1 MYWCKQLTHLTTYVI
16 WIAFWIPKE
25 HVHPI
30 SEMRVERQALQ
41 QNLMVKGMNK
51 KTGIARAC
59 QSIWKDGRDLRHERA
74 SAPSSKLL
82 SRFKGLSLFYT
93 SRVTMTLWSWWDRS
107 DRIAVTLIFP
117 IFHTYWMAIS
127 FSSCLLFLTLGS
139 PLIRFIYHGPK
150 FTTPGSHYRI
160 NTRSKA
166 DGKMTSTQVWWSMFS
181 HSGLNFD
188 QVLVWY
194 LYCIVIA

>member
-1 MYWCKQLTHLTTYVI
+1 
-16 WIAFWIPKE
+16 
-25 HVHPI
+25 
-30 SEMRVERQALQ
+30 
-41 QNLMVKGMNK
+41 MNK
-51 KTGIARAC
+51 KTGITRAC
-59 QSIWKDGRDLRHERA
+59 QRFGRMVETRDMTGLRH
-74 SAPSSKLL
+74 LL
-82 SRFKGLSLFYT
+82 RYYSPDNGIEHST
-93 SRVTMTLWSWWDRS
+93 CWVIVTPWSWWDRS
-107 DRIAVTLIFP
+107 DRIAVILIFP

-166 DGKMTSTQVWWSMFS
+166 DGKMTSTQVWWCMFS

-188 QVLVWY
+188 QFLVWY
-194 LYCIVIA
+194 LCSIVIA

>member
-1 MYWCKQLTHLTTYVI
+1 
-16 WIAFWIPKE
+16 
-25 HVHPI
+25 
-30 SEMRVERQALQ
+30 
-41 QNLMVKGMNK
+41 MNK
-51 KTGIARAC
+51 KTGITRAC
-59 QSIWKDGRDLRHERA
+59 QRFGRMVETRDITGLRH
-74 SAPSSKLL
+74 LL
-82 SRFKGLSLFYT
+82 RYYSPNNGIEHST
-93 SRVTMTLWSWWDRS
+93 WRVIVTPWSWWDRS
-107 DRIAVTLIFP
+107 DRIAVILIFP

-194 LYCIVIA
+194 LCSIVIA